1 MFEMCILELYGD
13 YFVTSDLL
21 FGFKKRTGCNDAL
34 YTVKYLLFSIL
45 LQAIRLLTYVP

>member
-34 YTVKYLLFSIL
+34 YTCLLYTSD
-45 LQAIRLLTYVP
+45 AADE